1 MKLEEIMV
9 RNVVEAAPDD
19 TIGAAAKRMREKNVG
34 CLVATVDGR
43 VKGIITDRD
52 LLACLER
59 RHDPDRCKVAAHM
72 SRPVTVL
79 PPDEDRG
86 TAARVLAAKRIKRL
100 PIAQKG
106 KLLGI
111 ISLSDLAALAHAEA
125 VRMGPACG
133 FIIEV
138 VGAGLRQGKVRTE
151 APPAEPALGAP
162 APRAESNNRV
172 EAVEAG
178 GPG

>member
-1 MKLEEIMV
+1 MKLEEIMI
-9 RNVVEAAPDD
+9 RNVIEAASDE
-19 TIGAAAKRMREKNVG
+19 TIGAAAQRMREKNVG

-43 VKGIITDRD
+43 VKGILTDRD
-52 LLACLER
+52 LLACIER
-59 RHDPDRCKVAAHM
+59 RHDPYRCKVAAHM

-79 PPDEDRG
+79 SPDEDHF

-111 ISLSDLAALAHAEA
+111 VSLSDLIALAHAEA
-125 VRMGPACG
+125 VQMGPACG

-138 VGAGLRQGKVRTE
+138 VGAQLRQDKVKTA
-151 APPAEPALGAP
+151 APPAKPALRAP
-162 APRAESNNRV
+162 APSAESNNRV